1 MLSGPD
7 YTEDLNPRG
16 YALLPP
22 APQASGPGEGGQQ
35 QHPQQE
41 TAAKK
46 QRRAPRKEQEEQQE
60 HEHREAAAQK
70 QEARRTRRH
79 RRKFSRVGF
88 WGLWG
93 ASLGLLGLTLA
104 SRTAL
109 LGGSLGGFWGL
120 ILGLSFWGPFGAH
133 FGPPGGHSW
142 PLGLLGLIL
151 GLPEAILGLRRGGV
165 PAEAEKGVKKAE
177 NGSK

>member
-1 MLSGPD
+1 MLNS
-7 YTEDLNPRG
+7 RG
-16 YALLPP
+16 YALLLP

-79 RRKFSRVGF
+79 RRKFSRGGF

-109 LGGSLGGFWGL
+109 LGGS
-120 ILGLSFWGPFGAH
+120 FG
-133 FGPPGGHSW
+133 
-142 PLGLLGLIL
+142 GLLGLIL
-151 GLPEAILGLRRGGV
+151 GLSFGGLLGLILGLLGGTLGLCGFWGSFWGSRRPFWGFVG
-165 PAEAEKGVKKAE
+165 AGSRRRRKRAQKG
-177 NGSK
+177 